1 MTVQEMYY
9 KRVIS
14 NELQQLLMD
23 GRELHWLYNLVRERK
38 ELDFLIGSNNSQEW
52 VSVYCGT
59 TRLLRISLKR
69 NRVNIAADHKYLKY
83 AKDKGLDIYGIRE
96 TTDLYFEKDFVQ
108 MLVYLRQDNQL
119 DRYYH
124 NKKEGYFQNLFS
136 RQFGIDGTGHEN
148 FAVID
153 KEAVIGY
160 QDIRA
165 KQNYFSKKQDI
176 FKTIK
181 KHLSEI
187 DANKYGRNISKDALG
202 NEVDFLAVNRSGDVL
217 LIEFK
222 HGSSTKGIYLSP
234 IQIGL
239 YCSIFNDYVRRNR
252 QDFMDN
258 IGEVIKQKKAIG
270 LISPNF
276 PKVSLTGKII
286 PMLVIAQFNPKSS
299 AFDTFGEVLK
309 ICREIFKDNTWL
321 SDLEVYEYDEQRELK
336 RLPY

>member
-1 MTVQEMYY
+1 MTIQEMYY

-14 NELQQLLMD
+14 NKLQRLLMC
-23 GRELHWLYNLVRERK
+23 GGELHWLYNLVRERK
-38 ELDFLIGSNNSQEW
+38 ELDFLIGSNNTQGW
-52 VSVYCGT
+52 ILVYCGT
-59 TRLLRISLKR
+59 TRFLKITLNR

-96 TTDLYFEKDFVQ
+96 TTDLNFEKDFVQ

-119 DRYYH
+119 DRHYH

-136 RQFGIDGTGHEN
+136 RQFGIDGTGNEK
-148 FAVID
+148 FVVID

-160 QDIRA
+160 KDIRT
-165 KQNYFSKKQDI
+165 KQKYFSEKQDI

-222 HGSSTKGIYLSP
+222 HGSSAKGIYLSP

-239 YCSIFNDYVRRNR
+239 YCNIFQDYVSHNR
-252 QDFMDN
+252 QVFIDD
-258 IGEVIKQKKAIG
+258 IGEMIRQKKSMG
-270 LISPNF
+270 LISPNI
-276 PKVSLTGKII
+276 PEVTLTGKII

-299 AFDTFGEVLK
+299 AFDTFGKVLQV
-309 ICREIFKDNTWL
+309 CREEFKDNAWL
-321 SDLEVYEYDEQRELK
+321 SDLEVYEYNERQELI
-336 RLPY
+336 RMQY